1 MKTVDF
7 IFFDILPILGFLL
20 ALTLLVHQNREP
32 RSPSSTV
39 AWLLAILLVP
49 YLGVPAYILLGGRKL
64 KRMAKDKANLALS
77 IKDTGERLI
86 TQSVDSLFPAR
97 AGNAVSLLATG
108 ETAFTTLIDLIEHA
122 EHSIDIT
129 TFILGSDETGTTIL
143 AALTRKAAQG
153 VRVRLLLDALGSFR
167 VSKKMLAPLLANG
180 GTCAFFMPMMHVPF
194 RGRANLRNHRKIIIV
209 DNATAIL
216 GGMNIAGEYMGLASG
231 TRRWHDLS
239 IRVQGP
245 VLADLHHI
253 FCSDW
258 QFAAKQATAN
268 EEMPILVSHGAPV
281 TMQIVPSGPDV
292 AGDPLYDS
300 IITALF
306 KARHRIW
313 IVTPY
318 FIPDEILLKAICIAA
333 KRGID
338 VRIVIPRVS
347 NHHLADL
354 VRRNYLRLV
363 QDSGATIFNFTPGM
377 LHGKVILV
385 DTDLGIVGSM
395 NTDIR
400 SFFLNYEVAMFI
412 YDENVVRELDD
423 WVTDIMKQSVQ
434 GIKKTNVV
442 IEFFEGVARLL
453 APLL

>member
-1 MKTVDF
+1 MKTVEF
-7 IFFDILPILGFLL
+7 LFFHILPILGFLL

-49 YLGVPAYILLGGRKL
+49 YIGVPAYILFGGRKL
-64 KRMAKDKANLALS
+64 KRMAKDKANLALD

-86 TQSVDSLFPAR
+86 TQSVDSIFPAR
-97 AGNAVSLLATG
+97 DGNTISLLATG
-108 ETAFTTLIDLIEHA
+108 ETAFSTLIDLIEHA

-129 TFILGSDETGTTIL
+129 TFILGNDETGTTVL
-143 AALTRKAAQG
+143 AALARKAAQG
-153 VRVRLLLDALGSFR
+153 VRVRLLIDALGSFR

-180 GTCAFFMPMMHVPF
+180 GRCAFFMPMMHVPF
-194 RGRANLRNHRKIIIV
+194 RGRANLRNHRKIVIV
-209 DNATAIL
+209 DNATAIV
-216 GGMNIAGEYMGLASG
+216 GGMNIAVEYMGPSG

-239 IRVQGP
+239 LKVQGP
-245 VLADLHHI
+245 VLADLLHI

-258 QFAAKQATAN
+258 QFAAKQATAKDT
-268 EEMPILVSHGAPV
+268 MPVPVSHGAPV

-306 KARHRIW
+306 KAQQRIW

-347 NHHLADL
+347 DHRLADL
-354 VRRNYLRLV
+354 VRQDYLRLI
-363 QDSGATIFNFTPGM
+363 QDSGATIYSFTPGM

-385 DTDLGIVGSM
+385 DTALGIVGSM

-400 SFFLNYEVAMFI
+400 SFFLNYEVAMFL
-412 YDENVVRELDD
+412 YNENVVRKLDD
-423 WVTDIMKQSVQ
+423 WVTDIMNQSVQ

-442 IEFFEGVARLL
+442 IEFLEGVARLL

>member
-1 MKTVDF
+1 M
-7 IFFDILPILGFLL
+7 
-20 ALTLLVHQNREP
+20 
-32 RSPSSTV
+32 
-39 AWLLAILLVP
+39 
-49 YLGVPAYILLGGRKL
+49 
-64 KRMAKDKANLALS
+64 
-77 IKDTGERLI
+77 
-86 TQSVDSLFPAR
+86 
-97 AGNAVSLLATG
+97 
-108 ETAFTTLIDLIEHA
+108 AFTTLIDLIEHA

-180 GTCAFFMPMMHVPF
+180 GQYAFFMPMMHVPF

-216 GGMNIAGEYMGLASG
+216 GGMNIAGEYIGLGLRHAALAPSVDQ
-231 TRRWHDLS
+231 DLGRTCRS
-239 IRVQGP
+239 LPYFLFR
-245 VLADLHHI
+245 LAI
-253 FCSDW
+253 CR
-258 QFAAKQATAN
+258 K
-268 EEMPILVSHGAPV
+268 
-281 TMQIVPSGPDV
+281 
-292 AGDPLYDS
+292 AGDRTRGNAYSRQPWRTYHHADS
-300 IITALF
+300 AERPRCRRRSALRQHHYGTF
-306 KARHRIW
+306 QSPARIW

-347 NHHLADL
+347 NHPLADL

-400 SFFLNYEVAMFI
+400 SFFL
-412 YDENVVRELDD
+412 
-423 WVTDIMKQSVQ
+423 TMKSRCLFMM
-434 GIKKTNVV
+434 KTSYA
-442 IEFFEGVARLL
+442 IG
-453 APLL
+453 

>member
-49 YLGVPAYILLGGRKL
+49 YLGVPAYILFGGRKL

-97 AGNAVSLLATG
+97 AGNELSLLATG
-108 ETAFTTLIDLIEHA
+108 EMAFTTLIDLIEHA

-167 VSKKMLAPLLANG
+167 VSKKMLAPLSANG
-180 GTCAFFMPMMHVPF
+180 GTYAFFMPMMHVPF

-216 GGMNIAGEYMGLASG
+216 GGMNIAGEYMGSLRHAALARPVDQG
-231 TRRWHDLS
+231 TVGRYL
-239 IRVQGP
+239 P
-245 VLADLHHI
+245 I
-253 FCSDW
+253 F
-258 QFAAKQATAN
+258 
-268 EEMPILVSHGAPV
+268 
-281 TMQIVPSGPDV
+281 
-292 AGDPLYDS
+292 
-300 IITALF
+300 
-306 KARHRIW
+306 
-313 IVTPY
+313 
-318 FIPDEILLKAICIAA
+318 
-333 KRGID
+333 
-338 VRIVIPRVS
+338 
-347 NHHLADL
+347 
-354 VRRNYLRLV
+354 
-363 QDSGATIFNFTPGM
+363 TIFSAPIGNLPQSRRPHKRKCLFWP
-377 LHGKVILV
+377 
-385 DTDLGIVGSM
+385 
-395 NTDIR
+395 
-400 SFFLNYEVAMFI
+400 AMAHLSPC
-412 YDENVVRELDD
+412 R
-423 WVTDIMKQSVQ
+423 
-434 GIKKTNVV
+434 
-442 IEFFEGVARLL
+442 
-453 APLL
+453 

>member
-1 MKTVDF
+1 MKIVEF
-7 IFFDILPILGFLL
+7 IFFHILPIVGFLL

-39 AWLLAILLVP
+39 AWLLAIVLVP
-49 YLGVPAYILLGGRKL
+49 YLGVPAYILFGGRKL
-64 KRMAKDKANLALS
+64 KRMAKDKADLAEN
-77 IKDTGERLI
+77 IKDTGQRLI
-86 TQSVDSLFPAR
+86 TQSVDSIFPAR

-108 ETAFTTLIDLIEHA
+108 ETAFATLIDLIEHA

-129 TFILGSDETGTTIL
+129 TFILGNDETGRTIL
-143 AALTRKAAQG
+143 EALARKAAQG
-153 VRVRLLLDALGSFR
+153 VRVRLLIDALGSFR
-167 VSKKMLAPLLANG
+167 VSKKMLAPLSANG
-180 GTCAFFMPMMHVPF
+180 GRCAFFMPMMHVPF

-209 DNATAIL
+209 DNATAIV
-216 GGMNIAGEYMGLASG
+216 GGMNIAREYMGLSSG
-231 TRRWHDLS
+231 ARRWHDLS
-239 IRVQGP
+239 LKVQGP
-245 VLADLHHI
+245 VLADLHHM

-258 QFAAKQATAN
+258 QFAAKQATTH
-268 EEMPILVSHGAPV
+268 EEMPLLSKPGAI

-292 AGDPLYDS
+292 AGDPIYES

-306 KARHRIW
+306 KAQQRIW

-363 QDSGATIFNFTPGM
+363 QDSGAKIYNFTPGM

-400 SFFLNYEVAMFI
+400 SFFLNYEVAMFM
-412 YDENVVRELDD
+412 YDEHVVRELDD
-423 WVTDIMKQSVQ
+423 WVADIMNQSVQ